1 MHQNLAVKLRQFNY
15 SKNSFIVMIP
25 EHAFIVKIQTGNYQK
40 SASVP
45 SRISSLVGILLL
57 LLLALVLAF
66 VDDVCGQPE
75 ETDDHTGNIDGGHVI
90 TLDHD

>member
-1 MHQNLAVKLRQFNY
+1 
-15 SKNSFIVMIP
+15 MIP

-45 SRISSLVGILLL
+45 SRISSLVVILLL